1 MAWIKII
8 YYLCCM
14 NHRTGTRIFC
24 FAGALLFSLGSLLAQ
39 SAEEE
44 TIRLKSEV
52 NSQWSALSGDEDLAG
67 EEEMAGEE
75 TPGRMVT
82 GYKATPGYL
91 DFSVGTS
98 FSYMPGYGSGMLFY
112 AAPGYT
118 LPLNDRWSLHGG
130 LVASRYQ
137 GINSLWP
144 GEDPWPSSFSS
155 LALFV
160 AGSYRMNDR
169 LILHGTGFKQLLSAP
184 VTPFTPYPMDSY
196 SLGATYRIGDNISIG
211 ASVRI
216 RNGQGYYAAP
226 FGNPMNPSP
235 FGW

>member
-1 MAWIKII
+1 M
-8 YYLCCM
+8 
-14 NHRTGTRIFC
+14 
-24 FAGALLFSLGSLLAQ
+24 FSLGSLLAQ

-44 TIRLKSEV
+44 TIRLKSDV
-52 NSQWSALSGDEDLAG
+52 NARVNVLPGDKQVAG
-67 EEEMAGEE
+67 EEETAGEE
-75 TPGRMVT
+75 TPARAVT
-82 GYKATPGYL
+82 GYKAEPGHW

-98 FSYMPGYGSGMLFY
+98 FSYMKGYGSGMTFY

-137 GINSLWP
+137 GINSIWP
-144 GEDPWPSSFSS
+144 GEDPWPASYTS
-155 LALFV
+155 LALYI

-169 LILHGTGFKQLLSAP
+169 LILHGAGFKQLLSAP

-216 RNGQGYYAAP
+216 RNGQGYYAPP
-226 FGNPMNPSP
+226 FGNPMFPSP

>member
-1 MAWIKII
+1 
-8 YYLCCM
+8 M
-14 NHRTGTRIFC
+14 NHRTGIRILC
-24 FAGALLFSLGSLLAQ
+24 FAGALLFSLGSLLGQ

-44 TIRLKSEV
+44 TIRLKSDV
-52 NSQWSALSGDEDLAG
+52 NSQLNTLSGEQ
-67 EEEMAGEE
+67 EMAGEQE
-75 TPGRMVT
+75 ITGKQEPAGEESPGRVVT
-82 GYKATPGYL
+82 GYKAEPGNW

-98 FSYMPGYGSGMLFY
+98 FSYMSGYGSGMLFY
-112 AAPGYT
+112 AAPSYT
-118 LPLNDRWSLHGG
+118 FMLNDRWSLHGG

-137 GINSLWP
+137 GLNSVWP
-144 GEDPWPSSFSS
+144 GENPWPESFNS

-169 LILHGTGFKQLLSAP
+169 LILHGTGFKQLMSVP

-196 SLGATYRIGDNISIG
+196 SLGATYRIGNNISIG

-226 FGNPMNPSP
+226 FGNPLLPSP

>member
-1 MAWIKII
+1 
-8 YYLCCM
+8 M
-14 NHRTGTRIFC
+14 NHRTAIRILC
-24 FAGALLFSLGSLLAQ
+24 FSGALLFSLGPLMGQ

-44 TIRLKSEV
+44 TIRLKSDMNAKV
-52 NSQWSALSGDEDLAG
+52 DALSGEKDLAG
-67 EEEMAGEE
+67 EQEIAGKQEPAGEE
-75 TPGRMVT
+75 TSGRVVT
-82 GYKATPGYL
+82 GYKAEPGHW

-98 FSYMPGYGSGMLFY
+98 FSYMKGYGSGMMFY
-112 AAPGYT
+112 AAPAYT
-118 LPLNDRWSLHGG
+118 LALNDRWSLHGG

-137 GINSLWP
+137 GINSVWP

-216 RNGQGYYAAP
+216 RNGQGYYGAP